1 MEPVV
6 RYTTSEVIRPGPYHR
21 LLNGIEWVTGTPC
34 TNLVGVPQSLCS
46 KTVTNSTAGYLWL
59 FALSAFGIIVGFL
72 GLAVFVT
79 TVYGAWYGVK
89 SAGQAYKEVMG
100 KIMLLEAKC
109 GKLEEA
115 LAKETT
121 ARLAA
126 ECALQEKLKEE
137 VKARTQADTNL
148 TTKLDKERVDRQAA
162 AVTLE
167 ASVTKKIN
175 DESADRKADDHAL
188 RHDLRKEER
197 IRQKEVMDLSHKFLE
212 DNRKEG
218 EIRAKGFAD
227 TMKMIMDETS
237 LRTVKMDSVSS
248 RVNEIS
254 IKLTNEK
261 VEREAQDASLARKID
276 GLRAIKDP
284 RHSC

>member
-21 LLNGIEWVTGTPC
+21 LINGIEWVTGTPC
-34 TNLVGVPQSLCS
+34 GSLIGVPQSLCS
-46 KTVTNSTAGYLWL
+46 KDATAASYVWL

-79 TVYGAWYGVK
+79 AVYGAWYGVK
-89 SAGQAYKEVMG
+89 SAGRAYKEIMG
-100 KIMLLEAKC
+100 KITLLEAKC

-115 LAKETT
+115 LIKETA

-126 ECALQEKLKEE
+126 ECALKEKVKEE
-137 VKARTQADTNL
+137 AAARSLADTNIAA
-148 TTKLDKERVDRQAA
+148 KLEKERVDRQAGV
-162 AVTLE
+162 VTLE
-167 ASVTKKIN
+167 TSFTKKLN
-175 DESADRKADDHAL
+175 DEAADRKADDYAL
-188 RHDLRKEER
+188 RNDLRKEET

-212 DNRKEG
+212 DTRKEG
-218 EIRAKGFAD
+218 EIRSKGFAE

-237 LRTVKMDSVSS
+237 LRTVKLDSVSS

-254 IKLTNEK
+254 VKLTNEK
-261 VEREAQDASLARKID
+261 VEREAQDANLARKID
-276 GLRAIKDP
+276 GLRAVRDA
-284 RHSC
+284 RMSV

>member
-6 RYTTSEVIRPGPYHR
+6 RYTTSEVVRPGPYHR
-21 LLNGIEWVTGTPC
+21 IINGIEWVTGTPC
-34 TNLVGVPQSLCS
+34 ANLVGVPQSLCS
-46 KTVTNSTAGYLWL
+46 KDATVTSYVWL
-59 FALSAFGIIVGFL
+59 FTLSAFGIIVGFL

-79 TVYGAWYGVK
+79 TAYAVWYGIR
-89 SAGQAYKEVMG
+89 SAGQAYRDVMA
-100 KIMLLEAKC
+100 KITQLEAKC

-115 LAKETT
+115 LVKETT

-126 ECALQEKLKEE
+126 EGALQEKLKEE
-137 VKARTQADTNL
+137 VTARTQGDNCL
-148 TTKLDKERVDRQAA
+148 TTKLEKERTDRQSAA
-162 AVTLE
+162 ATLE
-167 ASVTKKIN
+167 TAFTKKLN

-188 RHDLRKEER
+188 RHDLRKEEH
-197 IRQKEVMDLSHKFLE
+197 IRQKEVMDLSHQFLE
-212 DNRKEG
+212 DTRKEG

-237 LRTVKMDSVSS
+237 VRTVKMDSVSS

-254 IKLTNEK
+254 VKLTNEK

-276 GLRAIKDP
+276 GLRAIKAFKD
-284 RHSC
+284 

>member
-1 MEPVV
+1 MESVV
-6 RYTTSEVIRPGPYHR
+6 RYTTSEVVRPGPYHR
-21 LLNGIEWVTGTPC
+21 LINGIEWATGTPC
-34 TNLVGVPQSLCS
+34 TNLIGVPQSLCS
-46 KTVTNSTAGYLWL
+46 KDATATGYVWL

-79 TVYGAWYGVK
+79 AAYGVWYGIK
-89 SAGQAYKEVMG
+89 RTGQAYTEIMA
-100 KIMLLEAKC
+100 KITQLEAKC
-109 GKLEEA
+109 GRLEEA

-137 VKARTQADTNL
+137 VKARSQADTDI
-148 TTKLDKERVDRQAA
+148 TTKLDKERVDRQTATVA
-162 AVTLE
+162 LE
-167 ASVTKKIN
+167 SSFAKKLN

-188 RHDLRKEER
+188 RNDLRKEEH
-197 IRQKEVMDLSHKFLE
+197 IRQQEVMDISHKFLE
-212 DNRKEG
+212 DTRKEG

-237 LRTVKMDSVSS
+237 IRTVKLDSVSS

-254 IKLTNEK
+254 VKLTNEK
-261 VEREAQDASLARKID
+261 VEREAQDASLARKLD
-276 GLRAIKDP
+276 GLRAIKGLRD
-284 RHSC
+284 